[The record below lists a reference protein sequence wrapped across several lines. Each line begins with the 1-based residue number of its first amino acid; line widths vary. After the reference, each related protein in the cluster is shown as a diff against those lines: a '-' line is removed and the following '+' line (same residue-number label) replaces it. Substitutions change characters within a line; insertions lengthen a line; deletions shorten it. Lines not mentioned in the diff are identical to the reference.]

1 MLVPSQSSCA
11 EKEEIVTS
19 KQEFPEK
26 MHSERLILRR
36 YHLHDARGV
45 LEMVERNRNSLL
57 REFEQ
62 QAQLRDADG
71 VRGFIA
77 EKQEQWEE
85 GKAFCYGIW
94 PKDGNG
100 PIGQIQV
107 KNIDWKVPA
116 AELSYFIDASLH
128 RQGLATESIRRVMA
142 MMLDEL
148 GFMRL
153 FVRVLPSNRASLALA
168 LKLGFQ
174 DEGLHRLAF
183 RCGLGELHDVHHLAL
198 TREPGGAKK
207 Q

>member
-1 MLVPSQSSCA
+1 MLIPSQSLRT
-11 EKEEIVTS
+11 EKEEIVMS
-19 KQEFPEK
+19 KQGFPER
-26 MHSERLILRR
+26 MDSERLILRR

-45 LEMVERNRNSLL
+45 LELVERNRNLLL

-71 VRGFIA
+71 ARRFIA
-77 EKQEQWEE
+77 EKQGQWEK

-94 PKDGNG
+94 PKEGSG

-128 RQGLATESIRRVMA
+128 RQGLASESIRRVMA

-148 GFMRL
+148 GFLRL
-153 FVRVLPSNRASLALA
+153 FVRVLPSNQASLALA
-168 LKLGFQ
+168 LKLGFR

-198 TREPGGAKK
+198 TRTTT
-207 Q
+207 